1 MSKGHAAKWKELQ
14 EVYGVEYVEGG
25 VLRKEGCRSKFFES
39 EDEEGVGPQN
49 VRCTSSEK
57 ISSPTFVTS
66 LLAPKAVEKQGMCR
80 RKMKIMTTFAPAK
93 NSRAKGRQRW

>member
-1 MSKGHAAKWKELQ
+1 MPWFGGPGCCIPLPLFSCENWPCCWDGSYWNAITIDEMSKGHAAKWKELQ

-49 VRCTSSEK
+49 V
-57 ISSPTFVTS
+57 
-66 LLAPKAVEKQGMCR
+66 
-80 RKMKIMTTFAPAK
+80 
-93 NSRAKGRQRW
+93 